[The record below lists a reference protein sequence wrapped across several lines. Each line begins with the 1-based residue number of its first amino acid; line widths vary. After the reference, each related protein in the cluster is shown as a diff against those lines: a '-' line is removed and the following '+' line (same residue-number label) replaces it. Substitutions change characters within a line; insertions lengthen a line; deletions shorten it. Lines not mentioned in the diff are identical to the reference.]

1 MHYLPFRIP
10 IQCNNNMPKC
20 YFSQVPRQL
29 SWDRSGSAHLEMSP
43 ALCKAKELGFS
54 TPEQHLPPKSLSP
67 DTRSSANGAKKAPST
82 SEYQSNG
89 LDLRNESAAAKEGQG
104 DGSSCFAE
112 GRAGRE

>member
-54 TPEQHLPPKSLSP
+54 MSEQHLSPKSLSRHLQLCQRCQKG
-67 DTRSSANGAKKAPST
+67 TW
-82 SEYQSNG
+82 Y
-89 LDLRNESAAAKEGQG
+89 LRISV
-104 DGSSCFAE
+104 
-112 GRAGRE
+112 